1 MTHIFILA
9 LLCPFLTQCMPQPNT
24 TPPLSVG
31 DAYPAF
37 TIHNIINGKASSL
50 SVPASGSTIYI
61 LNFVAIACKSC
72 YKDYTR
78 LDALQKQ
85 FARNIR
91 ILLITAEDSGR
102 VNTFLKTNKIGRGLR
117 LPISTSDTLLASW
130 FPHQY
135 LSHTV
140 WLQNGIVIGITD
152 PQYIDENNI
161 EILLLGHQ
169 PRWPLKTDSIA
180 YNASLPL
187 LRVNPQA
194 VDKKDLPPPFYT
206 AFTEHISGLHSLF
219 SRTADSASASVK
231 TTILNQSIIGSYLH
245 AYNLGRDFPLSSVV
259 LNVAD
264 TARYVY
270 NQSNGYK
277 MGWDMQNTFCY
288 QSVLPS
294 SLTRQQQQQKLIS
307 DLDFY
312 FGLHSCFKKIKAACF
327 ALKTFDT
334 AGAKPLLTS
343 GVSPDFISLSNLVWY
358 INHNWYGIPAFNETG
373 IQERRFIPFNEAAF
387 SNYQSLQP
395 YLKQYGLQLTFIQ
408 REVEILSLTEWR
420 QDQSHQTMNPQ

>member
-1 MTHIFILA
+1 
-9 LLCPFLTQCMPQPNT
+9 MPQPNT
-24 TPPLSVG
+24 APPLSVG
-31 DAYPAF
+31 DAYSAF
-37 TIHNIINGKASSL
+37 TIHNIINSKASSL
-50 SVPASGSTIYI
+50 SIPASGSTIYI

-72 YKDYTR
+72 YKDYAR

-85 FARNIR
+85 FAGNIR
-91 ILLITAEDSGR
+91 IVLVTAEDSSR
-102 VNTFLKTNKIGRGLR
+102 VHTFLKTNKIGRSLQ
-117 LPISTSDTLLASW
+117 LPVATSDTLLASW

-140 WLQNGIVIGITD
+140 WLQNGTVIGITD

-161 EILLLGHQ
+161 EILLLGQQ

-187 LRVNPQA
+187 LMVNPQA
-194 VDKKDLPPPFYT
+194 VDKKDLPSPFYT
-206 AFTEHISGLHSLF
+206 AFTEHISGLPSSF
-219 SRTADSASASVK
+219 SRSADPASASVK
-231 TTILNQSIIGSYLH
+231 TTILNQTIIASYLH
-245 AYNLGRDFPLSSVV
+245 AYNLGRDFPLSSIV

-264 TARYVY
+264 TARYSY
-270 NQSNGYK
+270 TPGKEYK
-277 MGWDMQNTFCY
+277 PAWDMQNTFCY

-294 SLTRQQQQQKLIS
+294 SLSPQQQQQKLVS

-312 FGLHSCFKKIKAACF
+312 FGIHSCFKKINAACF

-358 INHNWYGIPAFNETG
+358 INHNWFGIPAFNETG
-373 IQERRFIPFNEAAF
+373 LPDRTFIPFNEAAF
-387 SNYQSLQP
+387 SNYGSLQP
-395 YLKQYGLQLTFIQ
+395 YLKQYGLQLTFIE
-408 REVEILSLTEWR
+408 REVELLSLTEVAPNQSR
-420 QDQSHQTMNPQ
+420 DQLQTPNSRR

>member
-1 MTHIFILA
+1 MKHIFILA
-9 LLCPFLTQCMPQPNT
+9 LLCPFLTHCMPHRNT

-31 DAYPAF
+31 DAYSAF
-37 TIHNIINGKASSL
+37 TVHNIINSKASSL
-50 SVPASGSTIYI
+50 SIPSSGNTIYI

-72 YKDYTR
+72 YKDYAR

-85 FARNIR
+85 FAGNIR

-102 VNTFLKTNKIGRGLR
+102 VHTFLKTNKIGKALN
-117 LPISTSDTLLASW
+117 LPVATSDTLLASW

-140 WLQNGIVIGITD
+140 WLQNGTVIGITD
-152 PQYIDENNI
+152 PEYIDENNI

-187 LRVNPQA
+187 LTVNPQA
-194 VDKKDLPPPFYT
+194 VDKKDLPLPFYT
-206 AFTEHISGLHSLF
+206 AFTEHIGGLPSSF

-231 TTILNQSIIGSYLH
+231 TTILNQTIIGSYLH
-245 AYNLGRDFPLSSVV
+245 AYNLGRDFPLSGVV

-264 TARYVY
+264 TARYIY
-270 NQSNGYK
+270 SQSNGYK
-277 MGWDMQNTFCY
+277 MSWEMQNTFCY

-294 SLTRQQQQQKLIS
+294 SLTRQQQQQKLIT

-312 FGLHSCFKKIKAACF
+312 FGIHSCYKKIKAACF
-327 ALKTFDT
+327 ALKSFDT

-358 INHNWYGIPAFNETG
+358 INHNWFGIPAFNETG
-373 IQERRFIPFNEAAF
+373 LPDRTFIPFNEAAF

-395 YLKQYGLQLTFIQ
+395 YLKQYGLHLSFTE
-408 REVEILSLTEWR
+408 REVDLLSLTEVAPN
-420 QDQSHQTMNPQ
+420 QSRNKP